1 MQGWRI
7 HLVLAT
13 LLCALQATAQDAIVR
28 SVRMVPDPDG
38 PTVEIVTTRPLSPE
52 ITLVENPTRLVIDL
66 NKAILPAAKVIPF
79 HDDAITGLRVN
90 QNQSSPAVTRIVVDL
105 TKPIGYSWDAAGNRL
120 MIRLRPAP
128 IATAPATSAAATS
141 LAPASSAPGTAITSQ
156 GGTSGGSAVSAGTE
170 VAVMRLPRGGEVHIC
185 PGTTVS
191 VTYSQSG
198 RDLMLGMSTGALE
211 TGYSLGVGAD
221 SILTPDFR
229 ILMAGPG
236 DFHYAISADSR
247 GNTCVRS
254 LSGNTAAVIVSELM
268 GDNTYQVKPTGQAY
282 FHSGRLANASTNV
295 PPDCGCPATGV
306 PVLKT
311 SDAPTSPGVDS
322 QPTAPHVAV
331 ADPGIAD
338 LPPPQ
343 KNVPQVS
350 VDAPFVFR
358 ASDLPPG
365 TAAPAPTKEVT
376 ELAMTYAL
384 PPEPL
389 EITVL
394 PPPPP
399 DPKSRGFFGKVKG
412 FFSGI
417 FGK

>member
-1 MQGWRI
+1 MQQRRI

-13 LLCALQATAQDAIVR
+13 LLCAFYATAQDAIVR
-28 SVRMVPDPDG
+28 SVRIVPDPDG
-38 PTVEIVTTRPLSPE
+38 STVEIVTTRPLSPE

-66 NKAILPAAKVIPF
+66 SKAILPAAKVIPF

-90 QNQSSPAVTRIVVDL
+90 QNQTNPAITRIVVDL
-105 TKPIGYSWDAAGNRL
+105 TKPIGYSWDTAGNRL
-120 MIRLRPAP
+120 MIRLRPTP

-141 LAPASSAPGTAITSQ
+141 LVPASSAPGMAVTSK
-156 GGTSGGSAVSAGTE
+156 GGTSGGSAISAGTD
-170 VAVMRLPRGGEVHIC
+170 VAVMRLPRGGEVHVC

-198 RDLMLGMSTGALE
+198 RDLMLGMSTGSLE
-211 TGYSLGVGAD
+211 TDYSLGADAD

-236 DFHYAISADSR
+236 AFHYAISADSR

-254 LSGNTAAVIVSELM
+254 LPGNTAAVIVSELM
-268 GDNTYQVKPTGQAY
+268 GDKTYQVTPSGQAF
-282 FHSGRLANASTNV
+282 FHSGRLLNASSSV
-295 PPDCGCPATGV
+295 PPDCGCPTSGV
-306 PVLKT
+306 PVLKAADSPNT
-311 SDAPTSPGVDS
+311 STGDS

-331 ADPGIAD
+331 ADPGIAE

-350 VDAPFVFR
+350 VDAPFIFR
-358 ASDLPPG
+358 ASDPQ
-365 TAAPAPTKEVT
+365 AAQAPTKEVAG
-376 ELAMTYAL
+376 LAMTYAL

-399 DPKSRGFFGKVKG
+399 APKSPGFFGKVTG